1 MSSSDTAPVPPGKV
15 RPYGRGDPRQLFH
28 RPTIKGPMLRI
39 LIADDHEIVRKGVR
53 DVVEG
58 HPGWQV
64 CAEASDGQQ
73 ALELALTE
81 KPDVAVLDV
90 TLPILNGIAVTQRL
104 RKDQPHV
111 RVLLFTMHDDDDTV
125 SRGLAA
131 GARGYVL
138 KSDSESHLEAAISAL
153 GANRPYFSSPV
164 SELLLDA
171 ALNERKRSKLE
182 SFTIRELE
190 VAQLIAEGNSNKQIA
205 RLLNIS
211 IKTVESHRAAAMR
224 KAGVHTAAEFVRFA
238 IKHNLIQ
245 P

>member
-1 MSSSDTAPVPPGKV
+1 
-15 RPYGRGDPRQLFH
+15 
-28 RPTIKGPMLRI
+28 MLRI

-53 DVVEG
+53 DVIES
-58 HPGWQV
+58 HPGWEV

-73 ALELALTE
+73 ALELALLH
-81 KPDVAVLDV
+81 KPDIVVLDV
-90 TLPILNGIAVTQRL
+90 SLPILNGLALTRRL
-104 RKDQPHV
+104 HKECPRT
-111 RVLLFTMHDDDDTV
+111 RVLLFTMHDDDETM
-125 SRGLAA
+125 SNGLAA

-138 KSDSESHLEAAISAL
+138 KTDTGANLEAAISAL
-153 GANRPYFSSPV
+153 HANRLYFSWPV

-171 ALNERKRSKLE
+171 ALTERKRSKLE
-182 SFTIRELE
+182 TFTTRELE
-190 VAQLIAEGNSNKQIA
+190 IAQLIAEGNGNKQIA

-224 KAGVHTAAEFVRFA
+224 KAGTRTAAEFVRFA

>member
-1 MSSSDTAPVPPGKV
+1 
-15 RPYGRGDPRQLFH
+15 
-28 RPTIKGPMLRI
+28 MLRI

-53 DVVEG
+53 DVIEA
-58 HPGWQV
+58 HPGWEV
-64 CAEASDGQQ
+64 CGEAADGQA
-73 ALELALTE
+73 ALEIALRE

-90 TLPILNGIAVTQRL
+90 ALPLLNGVALTRRL
-104 RKDQPHV
+104 KQECPATN
-111 RVLLFTMHDDDDTV
+111 VLLFTMHDDDETV
-125 SRGLAA
+125 SGGLAA

-138 KSDSESHLEAAISAL
+138 KTDSERYLEAAISAL
-153 GANRPYFSSPV
+153 GANRPYFSSFV

-171 ALNERKRSKLE
+171 AINDRKRSRLE

-205 RLLNIS
+205 RRLEIS
-211 IKTVESHRAAAMR
+211 IKTVESHRSAAMR
-224 KAGVHTAAEFVRFA
+224 KAGARTAAEFVRFA